1 MKRAFLILVFA
12 VFLAA
17 CAAPQVGIA
26 RSTSRAN
33 RHAPVAPADVEP
45 AAATEAPQPE
55 PAEEQEQPQAIPT
68 SRGDALVASDPA
80 QVNLQSGRP
89 VLVEFFRFT

>member
-1 MKRAFLILVFA
+1 MKRAFLTLVFA
-12 VFLAA
+12 VLLTA
-17 CAAPQVGIA
+17 CAAPQSDLPA
-26 RSTSRAN
+26 QLPTPTA
-33 RHAPVAPADVEP
+33 APVAPADVEP

-55 PAEEQEQPQAIPT
+55 PVEGQEQPQAIPT

>member
-1 MKRAFLILVFA
+1 MKRAFLTLVFA
-12 VFLAA
+12 VVLTA
-17 CAAPQVGIA
+17 CAAPQSDLPA
-26 RSTSRAN
+26 QLPTPTA
-33 RHAPVAPADVEP
+33 APVAPADVEP

-55 PAEEQEQPQAIPT
+55 PAEGQDQPQAIPT

-80 QVNLQSGRP
+80 QVNLQSSRP